1 MSWGLED
8 YTYDIGMG
16 DLSLGAGFMYS
27 LGDCTLWLFKVSLEN
42 HYYFDGKSMEIIVD
56 YLYIIGPFSMATCM

>member
-1 MSWGLED
+1 MSWGLEN

-27 LGDCTLWLFKVSLEN
+27 LGDCTLWLFKVSPWKITTILMVN
-42 HYYFDGKSMEIIVD
+42 QWKS
-56 YLYIIGPFSMATCM
+56 S